1 MNRVMLDS
9 NAVSDILNGFISPTH
24 LLEYDDILLSS
35 IVLGEL
41 FFMVE
46 KSGQKK
52 KNSQNLEMLIRD
64 WSIIPVDELTAR
76 YYAKVYASLMS
87 KGRVAKVADMWIAAH
102 AWQYD
107 TALISRDKHFDAI
120 EQIKLIRWPTPPTT

>member
-1 MNRVMLDS
+1 MLDS
-9 NAVSDILNGFISPTH
+9 NAVSDILNAYIHPSN
-24 LLEYDDILLSS
+24 LDEYDDILLSA

-52 KNSQNLEMLIRD
+52 RNSQNLEVLIAD
-64 WSIIPVDELTAR
+64 WSIIPADELTAK
-76 YYAKVYASLMS
+76 YYARVHANLVSQ
-87 KGRVAKVADMWIAAH
+87 GRVAKVADMWIAAH

-107 TALISRDKHFDAI
+107 TPLVSRDKHFDAI
-120 EQIKLIRWPTPPTT
+120 DQIKIIRWPTPPTTTK

>member
-1 MNRVMLDS
+1 
-9 NAVSDILNGFISPTH
+9 
-24 LLEYDDILLSS
+24 
-35 IVLGEL
+35 
-41 FFMVE
+41 MVE

-64 WSIIPVDELTAR
+64 WSIIPADELTAR
-76 YYAKVYASLMS
+76 YYAKVYARLMS

-120 EQIKLIRWPTPPTT
+120 EQIKLICWPTPPAK